1 MTEAVEQKLTEI
13 KSKYRV
19 NTIVNVVGYV
29 DRKLTQDEMAHLRDG
44 DGRCC
49 NIFLHS
55 CKEGLYPMTYDEGS
69 ERTWGN
75 IEVIRDY
82 IHDRQIDDFK
92 DLGVIGWDANANY
105 GETVK
110 VENIATELW
119 DNASESEDPIEVL
132 TDESSSKYVSRY
144 AEHSLNRVFSVPP
157 YKNTLHAR
165 SNF

>member
-1 MTEAVEQKLTEI
+1 MSSPKNMTEAVEQKLTEI

-29 DRKLTQDEMAHLRDG
+29 DRKLTQDEMAIFEDG
-44 DGRCC
+44 VMGGVC

-82 IHDRQIDDFK
+82 IHDRQIDNFK
-92 DLGVIGWDANANY
+92 DLGVIGWDVKDGKDYNY

-110 VENIATELW
+110 VENIHTQLF
-119 DNASESEDPIEVL
+119 DIASESEEPI
-132 TDESSSKYVSRY
+132 D
-144 AEHSLNRVFSVPP
+144 
-157 YKNTLHAR
+157 TLR
-165 SNF
+165 DVEK

>member
-1 MTEAVEQKLTEI
+1 MSSPKNMTEAVEQKLTEI

-29 DRKLTQDEMAHLRDG
+29 DRKLTQDEMAIFEDG
-44 DGRCC
+44 VMGGVA

-92 DLGVIGWDANANY
+92 DLGVIGWDTDNTNY

-119 DNASESEDPIEVL
+119 DNSSESEDPIEVL
-132 TDESSSKYVSRY
+132 TDESSSK
-144 AEHSLNRVFSVPP
+144 
-157 YKNTLHAR
+157 
-165 SNF
+165 

>member
-1 MTEAVEQKLTEI
+1 MSSPENMTEAVEQKLTEI

-29 DRKLTQDEMAHLRDG
+29 DRKLTQDEMAIFEDG
-44 DGRCC
+44 VMGGVC

-92 DLGVIGWDANANY
+92 DLGVIGWDANATNY

-132 TDESSSKYVSRY
+132 TDEPSSK
-144 AEHSLNRVFSVPP
+144 
-157 YKNTLHAR
+157 
-165 SNF
+165 

>member
-1 MTEAVEQKLTEI
+1 MSSPENMTEAVEQKLTEI

-29 DRKLTQDEMAHLRDG
+29 DRKLTQDEMAIFEDG
-44 DGRCC
+44 VMGGVC

-92 DLGVIGWDANANY
+92 DLGVIGWDANATNY

-110 VENIATELW
+110 VENIHTQLF
-119 DNASESEDPIEVL
+119 DIASESEEPIDILRDVE
-132 TDESSSKYVSRY
+132 K
-144 AEHSLNRVFSVPP
+144 
-157 YKNTLHAR
+157 
-165 SNF
+165 

>member
-1 MTEAVEQKLTEI
+1 MSSPKTMTEAVEQKLKDLGITEPD
-13 KSKYRV
+13 SRYSV
-19 NTIVNVVGYV
+19 NTVVNVIGYV
-29 DRKLTQDEMAHLRDG
+29 DRKLTQAEMEQFEDAVMQG
-44 DGRCC
+44 VC

-92 DLGVIGWDANANY
+92 DLGVIGWDANATNY

-132 TDESSSKYVSRY
+132 TDESSSK
-144 AEHSLNRVFSVPP
+144 
-157 YKNTLHAR
+157 
-165 SNF
+165 